1 MGETP
6 VIFFCYKIYL
16 MTPSN
21 FLGILVSMS
30 DYDLRWVHISPVN
43 GHTTRLLVFITIQT
57 LCIFRLPLVDLS
69 SFHSHLFMYHFMLM
83 AWNTSK
89 KNYVH
94 NNSHT
99 ISVCYSQ
106 IEVDLWLFSCI
117 ELRRNINSQFHSISW
132 PQIQNF

>member
-1 MGETP
+1 MRKIEAKKIDFVNFLP
-6 VIFFCYKIYL
+6 LISLVMIFLII
-16 MTPSN
+16 PSN

-89 KNYVH
+89 K
-94 NNSHT
+94 T
-99 ISVCYSQ
+99 
-106 IEVDLWLFSCI
+106 
-117 ELRRNINSQFHSISW
+117 
-132 PQIQNF
+132 